1 MKSSYNQTYLCGMW
15 DIIFQKKKLEWGR
28 NRKIFCSLFVQ
39 MKPVEFAFE
48 IKWPLVPSWKRSRVC
63 FSEELW
69 EPDEQA

>member
-1 MKSSYNQTYLCGMW
+1 MW
-15 DIIFQKKKLEWGR
+15 YVRYHISEKNFSGAEIEKYFVR
-28 NRKIFCSLFVQ
+28 LFVQ